1 MNESFVVEH
10 RWARRRL
17 AFVEKGAIDDDDAT
31 TGNAQVFLR
40 RGEDEAMCGDV
51 DGTAKYVATHIGD
64 ERVGATRS
72 ALEFGSQEAVI
83 GAIIDVVGGRAVG
96 NFVVVGD
103 VLEAVFCAVVGV
115 VYLRIEISVAH
126 GIASPV
132 ASVDAIDVATG
143 ARESRW
149 NCAKLERCA
158 ALQE

>member
-1 MNESFVVEH
+1 
-10 RWARRRL
+10 
-17 AFVEKGAIDDDDAT
+17 
-31 TGNAQVFLR
+31 
-40 RGEDEAMCGDV
+40 MCGDV
-51 DGTAKYVATHIGD
+51 DGTAKNVAAHIGD

-72 ALEFGSQEAVI
+72 ALEFGAQEAVI
-83 GAIIDVVGGRAVG
+83 GAIIDVVWGRAVG
-96 NFVVVGD
+96 DFVVVGD

-115 VYLRIEISVAH
+115 VYPRIEVSGAH